1 MKVITGITVYD
12 CEHCNKRYYLKHF
25 CEKHEKSCSK
35 NPDNLRLCFA
45 QCKHLQR
52 REIEYECGTD
62 YSGDPFYSKG
72 SAFFCGLKGD
82 FLLPPKITHKANG
95 EGLRWI
101 RYDGEELKQINMP
114 RECFEYEHGFGRVQS
129 NDLPGTKLPSD
140 FFDDF

>member
-12 CEHCNKRYYLKHF
+12 CEHCNKRYYSKHF
-25 CEKHEKSCSK
+25 CGKHETACSK

-45 QCKHLQR
+45 ECKHLQR
-52 REIEYECGTD
+52 REVEFEIGSDY
-62 YSGDPFYSKG
+62 YSGDPLYSKG
-72 SAFFCGLKGD
+72 SAFFCGLKGE

-114 RECFEYEHGFGRVQS
+114 RECFEYEHKVAGIRSEPFS
-129 NDLPGTKLPSD
+129 
-140 FFDDF
+140 FDDF